1 MKDLP
6 RRHFLRLAGL
16 AAAGSVVSRPA
27 LAQAWP
33 TRPVKLVVPFPAGG
47 STDLVG
53 RIICQWLTERLGQSF
68 IVENKPGAG
77 SSIAPE
83 AVVRSQ
89 PDGYTLLIITGANAI
104 NAALYDKLSY
114 NLLRDILPVAGI
126 TRVPLVMEVNPSLPV
141 NTVPEFI
148 SYAKANPGKINVASA
163 GTGSMLHVAAEL
175 FKMMAGINMVHVP
188 YRGTAPALTDLLG
201 GQAQVFFDAMPSSI
215 QYIRE
220 GKLRALAI
228 TADQRSESLPNI
240 PTVAEFLPGYE
251 ASGWVGVGAPKGTP
265 DDVIAKLNRKINA
278 ALADPKMKARL
289 ADLGGTTLAGSVAEF
304 GKLIVSETEKWAKV
318 VQFSGAKV
326 N

>member
-1 MKDLP
+1 MLP
-6 RRHFLRLAGL
+6 RRRFLQLATG
-16 AAAGSVVSRPA
+16 AAACSGFAPIVRAQTYPA
-27 LAQAWP
+27 
-33 TRPVKLVVPFPAGG
+33 RPVRLVEGFGAG
-47 STDLVG
+47 STPDIVARLIG
-53 RIICQWLTERLGQSF
+53 QWLSERLGQSF
-68 IVENKPGAG
+68 IVENRPGAG

-83 AVVRSQ
+83 TVVRSQ
-89 PDGYTLLIITGANAI
+89 PDGYTLLIVTGANAI

-114 NLLRDILPVAGI
+114 NLVRDIRPVAGI

-141 NTVPEFI
+141 GTVPEFI
-148 SYAKANPGKINVASA
+148 AYAKANPGKINMASA
-163 GTGSMLHVAAEL
+163 GTGSMLHVAGEL

-220 GKLRALAI
+220 GKLRVLAI

-251 ASGWVGVGAPKGTP
+251 ASGWVGVGAPRGTP
-265 DDVIAKLNRKINA
+265 DDVIAKLNWEINA
-278 ALADPKMKARL
+278 ALADPRMKARL
-289 ADLGGTTLAGSVAEF
+289 ADLGGTTLPGSVAEF
-304 GKLIVSETEKWAKV
+304 EKLITSETEKWAKV
-318 VQFSGAKV
+318 VQFFGSKV